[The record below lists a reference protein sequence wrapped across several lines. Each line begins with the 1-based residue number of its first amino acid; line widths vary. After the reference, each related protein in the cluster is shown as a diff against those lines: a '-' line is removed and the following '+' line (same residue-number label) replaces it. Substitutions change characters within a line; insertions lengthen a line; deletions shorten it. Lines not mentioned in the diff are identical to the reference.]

1 MSIKYDS
8 TELENATYLP
18 RYVHHETAPER
29 LINSLKLARQDGE
42 VIIDDTLSIKY
53 IEISGI
59 LVGSSRSDLDGK
71 IDAFKELI
79 SRKDKNLDVTW
90 VSGIRRYVC
99 RSITHEFN
107 RDFYNILHVPYTI
120 RFFVATGYGKD
131 TSETTALNKTGI
143 VAATDSEEVTLAG
156 SYNPKPKHTINLD
169 TRGNADI
176 IRLENEDTGDYM
188 DIDLGEDSADGI
200 WDGDYIVVDEEDLT
214 VKKNGTTA
222 MEYRGKFPSTVI
234 GANNLK
240 MTIYGN
246 GYTLDEYNDDN
257 TGALSSVVWDNGTVQ
272 PWGMQSFVAGN
283 SGRVKK
289 LGLPI
294 VKNGAPTGYAY
305 FNLWTDDNGKP
316 GTFMGTA
323 YYRIAMTSIPSFGAI
338 QWSDFLW
345 GGTAT
350 KEPFLTKGK
359 RYWIVNYGNQ
369 VTGSDVSKYL
379 MWPYSNLATS
389 YLYGKAMAAKIEAD
403 FLADILFDGIANAG
417 AGDGVDNGQY
427 NCMFRVYLGDGA
439 AVSHDIDWEI
449 KYTKKYL

>member
-120 RFFVATGYGKD
+120 KFFVATGYGTD

-188 DIDLGEDSADGI
+188 DIDLGEDSADEDDESVSKTATFYINTDKDLESGTHQAQLEI
-200 WDGDYIVVDEEDLT
+200 EYKTGSEKRFQTLSFDLPVKGKPLFNIISTSTSPKVTMQGQPGQLSIQIQNIGEEKGQETSIRVFENSDLPIEFDQKTNFIGDLEKGEIGTAIFKFEVEEDAP
-214 VKKNGTTA
+214 VK
-222 MEYRGKFPSTVI
+222 EYLIKIQTRTLNNNNVI
-234 GANNLK
+234 VEEY
-240 MTIYGN
+240 TIPLVIKAEEG
-246 GYTLDEYNDDN
+246 
-257 TGALSSVVWDNGTVQ
+257 TGAGAIIIMIPTILIILVGIF
-272 PWGMQSFVAGN
+272 GIY
-283 SGRVKK
+283 RVKK
-289 LGLPI
+289 R
-294 VKNGAPTGYAY
+294 KNTINPNSKKTK
-305 FNLWTDDNGKP
+305 TSE
-316 GTFMGTA
+316 
-323 YYRIAMTSIPSFGAI
+323 YY
-338 QWSDFLW
+338 
-345 GGTAT
+345 
-350 KEPFLTKGK
+350 
-359 RYWIVNYGNQ
+359 
-369 VTGSDVSKYL
+369 
-379 MWPYSNLATS
+379 
-389 YLYGKAMAAKIEAD
+389 
-403 FLADILFDGIANAG
+403 
-417 AGDGVDNGQY
+417 
-427 NCMFRVYLGDGA
+427 
-439 AVSHDIDWEI
+439 
-449 KYTKKYL
+449 